1 MGSTFTFE
9 SMLRS
14 SHAQGDLRL
23 GSWPSDDFASPVPQV
38 KDPNI
43 QGGQMYV
50 SLPLTDGE
58 VAVIRSIINVR
69 TSTRTVNPQN
79 SVDA

>member
-1 MGSTFTFE
+1 MRKATYVLAAGLLTIS
-9 SMLRS
+9 
-14 SHAQGDLRL
+14 
-23 GSWPSDDFASPVPQV
+23 ASPVPQV

-58 VAVIRSIINVR
+58 MAVIRSIINVR

-79 SVDA
+79 YVLCLR